1 MELKYSKEYY
11 DELKEIYYYLKYK
24 KKEEM
29 TARRLIMQISEK
41 LKFLEIFPRA
51 YKLINKKENLEYRK
65 FIIKNYVI
73 IYQINLKS
81 REVNILH
88 IYNQKQYK

>member
-1 MELKYSKEYY
+1 ME
-11 DELKEIYYYLKYK
+11 
-24 KKEEM
+24 
-29 TARRLIMQISEK
+29 
-41 LKFLEIFPRA
+41 FFPIA

-81 REVNILH
+81 REVNVLH